1 MMKHN
6 SSIFAGWQSAIL
18 ALVVISA
25 GLSGPAY
32 CQIDGVALLL
42 RQTPVNG
49 GTITPSVGIHR
60 FEINAEITLTAVPK
74 PGYQFVY
81 WLGDVSDPTANN
93 TTAYIDAPK
102 IIIAVFERVA
112 YEFLAMDEVPQGS
125 KPGGGMIPSLI
136 EYGSGGGGG
145 DRPPPEEPP
154 DWPKPPESDDFPV
167 PEPIPEP
174 ITIILLGAGAAFLL
188 KRRPKS

>member
-6 SSIFAGWQSAIL
+6 SSILFAGWQGAIL
-18 ALVVISA
+18 ALMVILA

-32 CQIDGVALLL
+32 CQIDGVAILL

-81 WLGDVSDPTANN
+81 WLGDVSDPTANT

-102 IIIAVFERVA
+102 IIIAVFERFA
-112 YEFLAMDEVPQGS
+112 YEFLAMNEMQRRS
-125 KPGGGMIPSLI
+125 RPGGGMRLSAI

-145 DRPPPEEPP
+145 DRPLPKEPP
-154 DWPKPPESDDFPV
+154 DRPKLPESDDFPV
-167 PEPIPEP
+167 PIPEP